1 MRSNLYA
8 KSVLKVPTLQP
19 DAEEKLWR
27 SCIGT
32 NVPDNAVKG
41 GYDSDEEPLYIGRI
55 KHEAAVTPGKVK
67 PFPNSKLNNAET
79 VSR

>member
-1 MRSNLYA
+1 MKFLHKKPSYNNQ
-8 KSVLKVPTLQP
+8 KLQP

-32 NVPDNAVKG
+32 KVPDNAVKG

-55 KHEAAVTPGKVK
+55 KHESAVTPGKVR
-67 PFPNSKLNNAET
+67 NTLI
-79 VSR
+79 